1 MKRMKLKTIFF
12 KEDKMEDV
20 KDTGDFVNPDA
31 DDPTDPEVTDKNDPN
46 YVEPARDAVSPYVK
60 GWEVE
65 DSD

>member
-1 MKRMKLKTIFF
+1 
-12 KEDKMEDV
+12 MEDV